1 MPYSYLL
8 NKVFNQFVV
17 IGTKGTPEIAEK
29 ISLTTLVENGCI
41 EGKIGI
47 VSNMLKLLDSQE
59 CVTKEM
65 PQLKVVLDINET
77 KIMHLKLQN
86 QNLFSEGL
94 IATEESA
101 VQNQKFIEKLQY

>member
-1 MPYSYLL
+1 M
-8 NKVFNQFVV
+8 V

-65 PQLKVVLDINET
+65 P
-77 KIMHLKLQN
+77 
-86 QNLFSEGL
+86 
-94 IATEESA
+94 
-101 VQNQKFIEKLQY
+101 